1 MARPRWSDE
10 QWEAVWERGLGH
22 VERYRIARA
31 TWSRRPPTDPEE
43 RAIMPELARRW
54 QRTARNHVVFHLLWV
69 LFWGAIAWAADPA
82 EGPAEQL
89 AGSMALF
96 SAAVIGVALSIRSY
110 LDPIAA
116 R

>member
-10 QWEAVWERGLGH
+10 EWETLWERHLEQIDRH
-22 VERYRIARA
+22 RIARA
-31 TWSRRPPTDPEE
+31 TWARRSPTDHLE
-43 RAIMPELARRW
+43 RQVMPELARRW

-69 LFWGAIAWAADPA
+69 AFWGSIAVAADPA

-89 AGSMALF
+89 AASMALV
-96 SAAVIGVALSIRSY
+96 STAVVVAAVVVRRY
-110 LDPIAA
+110 LEPIAA